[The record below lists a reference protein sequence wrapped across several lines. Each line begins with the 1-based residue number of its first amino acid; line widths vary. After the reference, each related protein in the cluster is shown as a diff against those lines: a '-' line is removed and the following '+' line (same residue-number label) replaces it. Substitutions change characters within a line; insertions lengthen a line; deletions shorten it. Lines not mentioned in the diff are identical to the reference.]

1 MTKFAG
7 QSDLTRRSLLP
18 LPACGERVGVR
29 GPFHKLGL
37 VERPPH
43 PARKSAP
50 TSPRK
55 RGEVKAAASCDYPA
69 HKSEG
74 RRGTVFALT
83 LAIATV
89 TALASPPRAN
99 ADDLLKLTIG
109 QRGNWDTAI
118 AQLGTKAGI
127 FKKNGIELEM
137 VYTSGSGET
146 LQPIIGG
153 AVDVGLAVGT
163 LGAIA
168 AYAKGAP
175 VRIIG
180 AQATGAADY
189 WYVKTSSPAKKL
201 TDLTDRNTIAFS
213 TNGSSTNSI
222 VRAFIDEFKLKVKP
236 MATGNPSSTLTA
248 VMTDQVDVGWA
259 SPPFGLKE
267 IEEGKTRV
275 VARATESA
283 LVRGQ
288 TIRVIVANTDALAK
302 RKDAIGRFMKGY
314 RETIAYM
321 YGDNPQVMKDYG
333 EFAGV
338 SEVVAKRV
346 RNDFF
351 PKSLV
356 DPDEIHGLDAL
367 MAEAVTLKFIAAP
380 LMKEQVAELVQTVK

>member
-1 MTKFAG
+1 M
-7 QSDLTRRSLLP
+7 
-18 LPACGERVGVR
+18 
-29 GPFHKLGL
+29 
-37 VERPPH
+37 
-43 PARKSAP
+43 
-50 TSPRK
+50 K
-55 RGEVKAAASCDYPA
+55 RLA
-69 HKSEG
+69 
-74 RRGTVFALT
+74 TL
-83 LAIATV
+83 LAIAA
-89 TALASPPRAN
+89 TAGLVIFPPRAN

-109 QRGNWDTAI
+109 QRGNWDTSI
-118 AQLGTKAGI
+118 AHLGTKAGI
-127 FKKNGIELEM
+127 FKKNGITLDM

-146 LQPIIGG
+146 LQPVIGG
-153 AVDVGLAVGT
+153 AVDLGLAVGT

-189 WYVKTSSPAKKL
+189 WYAKASSPLRRL
-201 TDLTDRNTIAFS
+201 TDLTDKNTIAFS
-213 TNGSSTNSI
+213 TNGSSTNSV

-267 IEEGKTRV
+267 IEEGRTRV
-275 VARATESA
+275 VARATDSV

-288 TIRVIVANTDALAK
+288 TIRVIVASTDALAK
-302 RKDAIGRFMKGY
+302 RKDAIDRFMKDY
-314 RETIAYM
+314 RESIAYM
-321 YGDNPQVMKDYG
+321 YSDNPQVMKDYG

-338 SEVVAKRV
+338 SEAVAKRV
-346 RNDFF
+346 RDDFF

-380 LMKEQVAELVQTVK
+380 LTKEQVAELVQIQK

>member
-1 MTKFAG
+1 M
-7 QSDLTRRSLLP
+7 
-18 LPACGERVGVR
+18 
-29 GPFHKLGL
+29 
-37 VERPPH
+37 
-43 PARKSAP
+43 
-50 TSPRK
+50 K
-55 RGEVKAAASCDYPA
+55 RLA
-69 HKSEG
+69 
-74 RRGTVFALT
+74 TLT
-83 LAIATV
+83 LAIAAA
-89 TALASPPRAN
+89 ALISFPPGAN

-118 AQLGTKAGI
+118 AHLGTKAGI
-127 FKKNGIELEM
+127 FKKNGIALDM

-146 LQPIIGG
+146 LQPVIGG
-153 AVDVGLAVGT
+153 AVDLGLAVGT

-189 WYVKTSSPAKKL
+189 WYAKASSPVRRL
-201 TDLTDRNTIAFS
+201 TDLTDKNTIAFS
-213 TNGSSTNSI
+213 TNGSSTNSV

-248 VMTDQVDVGWA
+248 VMTGQVDVGWA

-275 VARATESA
+275 VARATDSA

-288 TIRVIVANTDALAK
+288 TIRVVVANTDALAK
-302 RKDAIGRFMKGY
+302 RKDAIDRFMKGY
-314 RETIAYM
+314 RESIAYM
-321 YGDNPQVMKDYG
+321 YSDNPQVMKDYG

-338 SEVVAKRV
+338 SEAVAKRV
-346 RNDFF
+346 RDDFF

-380 LMKEQVAELVQTVK
+380 LTKQQVAELVQIQK